1 MKAVIPGSPRRGRFL
16 DASYATSRVARFLWP
31 WLLGLAVVVGVLVL
45 PSLAGASVTQE
56 EQTGS
61 RVLGELE
68 SGKLRCAEVSGSDFD
83 HVGEYVMGRMF
94 GSPRAHEAM
103 NNMMSTMMGPDSE
116 QQMHE
121 AMGRRFAG
129 CGGGQLPAGFGRM
142 MGAVNA
148 MGMMGGGMMGGANQ
162 GGRSYGGYG
171 SMMGGYGNESAANDE
186 DFNGPSA
193 GAMIGMMAVLIGAI
207 AVAVLFLARRRPGGG
222 PLDTLEQR
230 YARGELSAEE
240 YQERKRLLGGS

>member
-1 MKAVIPGSPRRGRFL
+1 MKAVIPSSPRRGRFL
-16 DASYATSRVARFLWP
+16 DANRTTSRVARFAWP

-56 EQTGS
+56 EQAGS
-61 RVLGELE
+61 RLLGELE

-83 HVGEYVMGRMF
+83 HIGEYVMGRMF

-103 NNMMSTMMGPDSE
+103 NNMMSTMMGSGSE

-148 MGMMGGGMMGGANQ
+148 MGMMGGGMMGGVGP
-162 GGRSYGGYG
+162 GGRGFGGPG
-171 SMMGGYGNESAANDE
+171 NMMGGFWSGGEGNDSSD
-186 DFNGPSA
+186 GPSA
-193 GAMIGMMAVLIGAI
+193 AAMIGTLAVLIVV
-207 AVAVLFLARRRPGGG
+207 VALAWFGLRRRRVDPVEV
-222 PLDTLEQR
+222 LKRR
-230 YARGELSAEE
+230 YAAGELSSEE
-240 YQERKRLLGGS
+240 YRELRNALN

>member
-1 MKAVIPGSPRRGRFL
+1 
-16 DASYATSRVARFLWP
+16 
-31 WLLGLAVVVGVLVL
+31 
-45 PSLAGASVTQE
+45 
-56 EQTGS
+56 
-61 RVLGELE
+61 
-68 SGKLRCAEVSGSDFD
+68 
-83 HVGEYVMGRMF
+83 MF

-103 NNMMSTMMGPDSE
+103 NNMMSTMMGASSE

-171 SMMGGYGNESAANDE
+171 YGSSINTSDE
-186 DFNGPSA
+186 GFDGPSA
-193 GAMIGMMAVLIGAI
+193 AAMVGVMAVLIGA
-207 AVAVLFLARRRPGGG
+207 VALAFFLLARRRPGGS
-222 PLDTLEQR
+222 LDTLKR
-230 YARGELSAEE
+230 RFAKGELTAEE
-240 YQERKRLLGGS
+240 YQERKRLLEGS

>member
-1 MKAVIPGSPRRGRFL
+1 MSVVIPSSPRF
-16 DASYATSRVARFLWP
+16 ARP
-31 WLLGLAVVVGVLVL
+31 WLVGLAMVIGVLLV
-45 PSLAGASVTQE
+45 PSLASASVAQE
-56 EQTGS
+56 EQAGS
-61 RVLGELE
+61 RALGELE
-68 SGKLRCAEVSGSDFD
+68 SGKLRCAEVSGSEFD
-83 HVGEYVMGRMF
+83 HIGEYVMGRMF

-103 NNMMSTMMGPDSE
+103 NNMMSIMMGASSE

-171 SMMGGYGNESAANDE
+171 SMMGGYGYRSSINTSDE
-186 DFNGPSA
+186 GFDGPSA
-193 GAMIGMMAVLIGAI
+193 AAMVGVMAVLIGA
-207 AVAVLFLARRRPGGG
+207 VALAFFLLARRRPGGS
-222 PLDTLEQR
+222 LDTLKRR

-240 YQERKRLLGGS
+240 YQERKRLLEGS

>member
-1 MKAVIPGSPRRGRFL
+1 
-16 DASYATSRVARFLWP
+16 
-31 WLLGLAVVVGVLVL
+31 
-45 PSLAGASVTQE
+45 
-56 EQTGS
+56 
-61 RVLGELE
+61 
-68 SGKLRCAEVSGSDFD
+68 
-83 HVGEYVMGRMF
+83 
-94 GSPRAHEAM
+94 
-103 NNMMSTMMGPDSE
+103 
-116 QQMHE
+116 
-121 AMGRRFAG
+121 
-129 CGGGQLPAGFGRM
+129 
-142 MGAVNA
+142 
-148 MGMMGGGMMGGANQ
+148 MMGGGMMGGVGP

-171 SMMGGYGNESAANDE
+171 SMMDGYGNESAANDE

>member
-1 MKAVIPGSPRRGRFL
+1 MKAVIPSPPRRGRFM
-16 DASYATSRVARFLWP
+16 DANRTTSRVARFAWP

-56 EQTGS
+56 EQAGS

-103 NNMMSTMMGPDSE
+103 NNMMSTMMGPGSE

-129 CGGGQLPAGFGRM
+129 CGGGRLPASFGRM

-148 MGMMGGGMMGGANQ
+148 MGMMGGGMMGGFGS
-162 GGRSYGGYG
+162 GGRAGGPG
-171 SMMGGYGNESAANDE
+171 GMMGGFWSGGEGNDSSD
-186 DFNGPSA
+186 GPSA
-193 GAMIGMMAVLIGAI
+193 AVMIAMLVVLLVVMAAVLGWSVLRLRRGAPAEI
-207 AVAVLFLARRRPGGG
+207 LKR
-222 PLDTLEQR
+222 R
-230 YARGELSAEE
+230 YAAGELNSEE
-240 YQERKRLLGGS
+240 YRELRDGLG